1 MTAISHVF
9 SGILAQDSGGS
20 SGGASGLVSL
30 APILL
35 IFVAMYFLMIRP
47 QQKRARAQKDL
58 LESLEVGDEVLTVGG
73 MFGTIV
79 DEDDESLTV
88 EVSPGTRI
96 RMVRN
101 AIARKLV
108 YDEDEGDYEYEDEVE
123 DDEGA
128 TEEK

>member
-1 MTAISHVF
+1 MTSISHVF
-9 SGILAQDSGGS
+9 SGILAQETSG
-20 SGGASGLVSL
+20 GGASGLVSL

-79 DEDDESLTV
+79 DMDDESLTV

-108 YDEDEGDYEYEDEVE
+108 YDEEEGDYDYEDEV
-123 DDEGA
+123 DDEEA
-128 TEEK
+128 NEEQ

>member
-1 MTAISHVF
+1 MTSTLHVF
-9 SGILAQDSGGS
+9 SGILAQENSA
-20 SGGASGLVSL
+20 GGASGLVSL

-47 QQKRARAQKDL
+47 QQKRARAQRDL

-73 MFGTIV
+73 MYGTIV
-79 DEDDESLTV
+79 DMDDESLTV
-88 EVSPGTRI
+88 EVSPGTSI

-108 YDEDEGDYEYEDEVE
+108 FDEEEGDYDYEDEV
-123 DDEGA
+123 DDEEA
-128 TEEK
+128 NEEK

>member
-1 MTAISHVF
+1 MTSTLHVF

-47 QQKRARAQKDL
+47 QQKRARSQREL

-73 MFGTIV
+73 MYGTIV
-79 DEDDESLTV
+79 DMDDESLTV
-88 EVSPGTRI
+88 EVSPGTSI

-108 YDEDEGDYEYEDEVE
+108 FDEDEGDYDYEDEVG
-123 DDEGA
+123 DEEA
-128 TEEK
+128 NEEQ

>member
-1 MTAISHVF
+1 MTPSVHVF
-9 SGILAQDSGGS
+9 SGILAQADSG
-20 SGGASGLVSL
+20 GGASGLVSL

-47 QQKRARAQKDL
+47 QQKRARAQREL
-58 LESLEVGDEVLTVGG
+58 LDSLEVGDEVLTVGG

-79 DEDDESLTV
+79 DMDDESLTV
-88 EVSPGTRI
+88 EVAPGTSI

-108 YDEDEGDYEYEDEVE
+108 YDEDEGDYDYEDEV
-123 DDEGA
+123 DDEEA
-128 TEEK
+128 SEEK